1 MAAPLLLILTAMCC
15 GSGSTSRSRN
25 VLMQVSARWESF
37 AGPVKAAPVWSRSGW
52 ASWSRSVPV
61 PCSPECAPLSRA
73 PVGARRDR
81 DPVATWY
88 GPLTSVERCGTRRA
102 TGPRGPH
109 GRDDNPCLG
118 RTVDQV
124 TITTTPPEV
133 RYDQYFVDPRA
144 ARIVAGRPKPPK
156 TSSESGLRARWVCSV
171 CPDFC
176 QYPAIFSRQRGFL
189 ISRFRLASR
198 S

>member
-25 VLMQVSARWESF
+25 VLMQVSAR
-37 AGPVKAAPVWSRSGW
+37 
-52 ASWSRSVPV
+52 
-61 PCSPECAPLSRA
+61 
-73 PVGARRDR
+73 RDR

-88 GPLTSVERCGTRRA
+88 GPLTAVERCGTRRA

-156 TSSESGLRARWVCSV
+156 TSSEQGLRAR
-171 CPDFC
+171 
-176 QYPAIFSRQRGFL
+176 
-189 ISRFRLASR
+189 
-198 S
+198 